1 MGVGVGLGEVDDGNG
16 DDDGSKVEDGNGD
29 DDGKGDEDGNGVDDG
44 NEEDVVAGHVP
55 NAG

>member
-1 MGVGVGLGEVDDGNG
+1 VGVGVGLGE
-16 DDDGSKVEDGNGD
+16 VEDGNGD

>member
-1 MGVGVGLGEVDDGNG
+1 VGVGLGE
-16 DDDGSKVEDGNGD
+16 VEDGNGD